1 MAAITKLLVAN
12 RGEIARRVMRT
23 ARDMGIATVAVFSDA
38 DARSPFVDEADEA
51 VHLPGTAPADTY
63 LAVDAVIAAAAATG
77 ADAVHPGYGFL
88 SENAAFARACSDAG
102 LTFVGPTPE
111 AIEQMGSKLAAKQLM
126 AAAGVPVLPSVVV
139 ADPSDAA
146 SVGFPL
152 LVKAV
157 FGGGGRG
164 MRVVR
169 SADDVA
175 DAVASARREAEHA
188 FGDGT
193 VFAER
198 FVESPRHVEI
208 QVLGDRH
215 GTVVHLFERDCSIQR
230 RYQKV
235 IEESPSPA
243 VGDALRAELG
253 AAAVA
258 AARAIG
264 YVGAGTVEFVLAP
277 TGEFWF
283 LEVNTRLQVEHP
295 VTELVTGLDLVR
307 LQLLV
312 AQGDPLPAEATQ
324 GRLDGHA
331 IEARLYAEDVPAGFL
346 PASGTISRFRV
357 PAGTGIRVDSGVQDG
372 SVVSPYY
379 DALLAKV
386 VAWAPSRDGAAH
398 LLARTLAAA
407 EVQGVVTNRELL
419 VRVLRH
425 PDFLAGRTDTGFL
438 DRHDPAAL
446 AAPLPTASARRHHA
460 LAAALADQAARRS
473 RAPVQPAIPSGWRNV
488 GRPWQRAAYRDA
500 TGEVAVAYRLQGS
513 GAAAGVDDGCV
524 GALDVTA
531 EVDSVCI
538 HAVDVT
544 AGGGRVAG
552 EFDGVRRHYAIHRA
566 GPSVLVADADGSS
579 TFADVARFPS
589 PVVAAAPGSLVAP
602 MPGTIARVN
611 VAVGDRVASGDTLVV
626 LEAMKMEH
634 AVRAPHAGTVADVR
648 AVAGQQVDT
657 GAVLVV
663 VESHGEGEQ

>member
-63 LAVDAVIAAAAATG
+63 LAIDAVIAAAVATG

-102 LTFVGPTPE
+102 VTFVGPTPE
-111 AIEQMGSKLAAKQLM
+111 AIEQMGSKLAAKELM
-126 AAAGVPVLPSVVV
+126 AAAGVPVLPSAVV

-169 SADDVA
+169 SRAELA

-243 VGDALRAELG
+243 VGDSLRAELG

-277 TGEFWF
+277 GGEFWF

-312 AQGDPLPAEATQ
+312 AQGDPLPVEATQ
-324 GRLDGHA
+324 ARLSGHA
-331 IEARLYAEDVPAGFL
+331 VEARLYAEDVTAGFL
-346 PASGTISRFRV
+346 PASGTIPRFRV
-357 PAGTGIRVDSGVQDG
+357 PPAAGIRVDSGVEDG

-398 LLARTLAAA
+398 LLARTLAAT

-419 VRVLRH
+419 VRTLRH

-438 DRHDPAAL
+438 DRHDPAEL
-446 AAPLPTASARRHHA
+446 AAPLTTATARRHHA

-488 GRPWQRAAYRDA
+488 GRPWQQARYRDA
-500 TGEVAVAYRLQGS
+500 TGEVGVAYRLEGS
-513 GAAAGVDDGCV
+513 GVA
-524 GALDVTA
+524 A
-531 EVDSVCI
+531 EVDGVRV
-538 HAVDVT
+538 HAVDV
-544 AGGGRVAG
+544 AAEVDHVAG
-552 EFDGVRRHYAIHRA
+552 EFDGVRRHYGVHRA

-611 VAVGDRVASGDTLVV
+611 VAVGDRVAFGDTLVV

-648 AVAGQQVDT
+648 AVGGQQVET

-663 VESHGEGEQ
+663 VDADGEAQQ

>member
-1 MAAITKLLVAN
+1 MAVITKLLIAN

-23 ARDMGIATVAVFSDA
+23 AHAMGIATVAVFSDA

-51 VHLPGTAPADTY
+51 VHLPGSAPADTY
-63 LAVDAVIAAAAATG
+63 LAGDAVIAAAAATG
-77 ADAVHPGYGFL
+77 ADAIHPGYGFL
-88 SENAAFARACSDAG
+88 SENAAFARACFDAG
-102 LTFVGPTPE
+102 VTFVGPTPE
-111 AIEQMGSKLAAKQLM
+111 AIEQMGSKLAAKELM

-139 ADPSDAA
+139 ADPPDALA
-146 SVGFPL
+146 VGFPL

-157 FGGGGRG
+157 YGGGGRG

-169 SADDVA
+169 SPAELA
-175 DAVASARREAEHA
+175 DAVTSARREAEHA

-253 AAAVA
+253 GAAVA

-295 VTELVTGLDLVR
+295 VTEMVTGLDLVR

-312 AQGDPLPAEATQ
+312 AQGDPLPAEAMQ
-324 GRLDGHA
+324 ARLVGHA

-357 PAGTGIRVDSGVQDG
+357 PPGAGIRVDSGVEDG

-386 VAWAPSRDGAAH
+386 IAWEPSRTGAARH
-398 LLARTLAAA
+398 LARTLAAT
-407 EVQGVVTNRELL
+407 EVHGPVTNRELL

-425 PDFLAGRTDTGFL
+425 PEFLAGRTDTGFL

-446 AAPLPTASARRHHA
+446 AAPLPSASARRHHA
-460 LAAALADQAARRS
+460 LAAALADQAVRRS
-473 RAPVQPAIPSGWRNV
+473 CAPVQPAIPSGWRNV
-488 GRPWQRAAYRDA
+488 GRPPQRVRYRDA
-500 TGEVAVAYRLQGS
+500 TGEVEVAYRLEGTTV
-513 GAAAGVDDGCV
+513 AAEVDGVGV

-531 EVDSVCI
+531 GD
-538 HAVDVT
+538 D
-544 AGGGRVAG
+544 RVAG
-552 EFDGVRRHYAIHRA
+552 EFDGVRRHYAVHRA
-566 GPSVLVADADGSS
+566 GPSVLVSDADGSS
-579 TFADVARFPS
+579 TFADVPLFPS

-602 MPGTIARVN
+602 MPGSIARVN
-611 VAVGDRVASGDTLVV
+611 VAVGDLVASGDTLIV

-634 AVRAPHAGTVADVR
+634 TVRAPHAGTVVDVR
-648 AVAGQQVDT
+648 AVAGQQVEA

-663 VESHGEGEQ
+663 VDGDAEGGER